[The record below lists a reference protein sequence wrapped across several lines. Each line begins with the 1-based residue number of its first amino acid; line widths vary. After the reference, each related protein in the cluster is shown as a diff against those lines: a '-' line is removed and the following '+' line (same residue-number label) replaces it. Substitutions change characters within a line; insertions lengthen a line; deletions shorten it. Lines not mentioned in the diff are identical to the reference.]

1 MASLYSTAADEKEM
15 HRLAEMEHE
24 IRDGNG
30 FGRRITMSKNQS
42 EA

>member
-15 HRLAEMEHE
+15 RCFAEIEHE

-30 FGRRITMSKNQS
+30 FGRRITMSKNQR
-42 EA
+42 EV